1 MRRKTVQ
8 INRLGIEIS
17 RLELLKPKHFVREY
31 VASEKWRGLSKRP
44 LVNQSIGIQANVGK
58 F

>member
-31 VASEKWRGLSKRP
+31 VADRKVAWALEKTL
-44 LVNQSIGIQANVGK
+44 GK
-58 F
+58 PIHRDSG